1 MNLINIKKSAVWCAL
16 ILVGLMGNQAQSA
29 EKTDHIEALGPLI
42 LNGKVPAFDTRE
54 TAEKA
59 LILEAEN
66 VSGVEENSVSDQH
79 WLGPIIN
86 GLALPEENVEL
97 ASPLNMTPPFW
108 QPVEPTEQKQ
118 KSVASQTP
126 DKDLPKIAILIDDL
140 GYNRQG
146 MKSAL
151 ALPKNV
157 ALAILPL
164 TPFAHATATQ
174 SKVQQRVTILHAPM
188 ENTRE
193 LKLGPGGLY
202 VKMTEQQLKAA
213 LLKDIESL
221 PGIKGVNNHMGSLL
235 TAQQNSMN
243 WVMEVLKGRSLFFID
258 SLTSAHSVAEKTAIE
273 HGLPTT
279 RRDVFLDN
287 IRMEKAIDK
296 QFTRLV
302 KLAKRNGEAL
312 AIGHP
317 YPETMAYLKKRLVA
331 LEKDGVRLVPLT
343 DMLHKSEKQPEKQ

>member
-1 MNLINIKKSAVWCAL
+1 MNAINIKKSAFWCAL
-16 ILVGLMGNQAQSA
+16 ILVGLMGSQLQSA
-29 EKTDHIEALGPLI
+29 EAQSQPHMMGPLVVK
-42 LNGKVPAFDTRE
+42 NAPSEFDIK
-54 TAEKA
+54 AEEESLSGA
-59 LILEAEN
+59 EA
-66 VSGVEENSVSDQH
+66 H

-86 GLALPEENVEL
+86 DLALPDDEPTFAV
-97 ASPLNMTPPFW
+97 PLMLTPPLLNPE
-108 QPVEPTEQKQ
+108 QPKTQDNSKMAAH
-118 KSVASQTP
+118 KSAKS
-126 DKDLPKIAILIDDL
+126 LPKIAILIDDL
-140 GYNRQG
+140 GYNRRG

-151 ALPKNV
+151 ALPTNV

-164 TPFAHATATQ
+164 TPFAHETATQ
-174 SKVQQRVTILHAPM
+174 AKVQQRVTILHAPM
-188 ENTRE
+188 ENVRE

-202 VKMTEQQLKAA
+202 VRMSEQQLKKA
-213 LLKDIESL
+213 LVKDIDSL

-243 WVMEVLKGRSLFFID
+243 WVMEVLQGRSLFFID
-258 SLTSAHSVAEKTAIE
+258 SLTSSHSVAGETAKS
-273 HGLPTT
+273 HGLRTT
-279 RRDVFLDN
+279 TRDVFLDN

-296 QFTRLV
+296 QFSRLI

-343 DMLHKSEKQPEKQ
+343 EMLHNSPEKLSVTKK

>member
-1 MNLINIKKSAVWCAL
+1 MNVINIKKGALWCAL

-29 EKTDHIEALGPLI
+29 TSEQPAMMGPLVLKSASSDFEI
-42 LNGKVPAFDTRE
+42 
-54 TAEKA
+54 TAE
-59 LILEAEN
+59 
-66 VSGVEENSVSDQH
+66 EESWSDASEH

-86 GLALPEENVEL
+86 DL
-97 ASPLNMTPPFW
+97 ASPEESETLAVPLKSVPPFW
-108 QPVEPTEQKQ
+108 HPITPIVPKGSHLAQSKPK
-118 KSVASQTP
+118 KS
-126 DKDLPKIAILIDDL
+126 LPKIAILIDDL

-164 TPFAHATATQ
+164 TPFAHETATQ
-174 SKVQQRVTILHAPM
+174 AKAQQRVTILHAPM
-188 ENTRE
+188 ENVRE

-202 VKMTEQQLKAA
+202 VKMTEKQLKTA
-213 LLKDIESL
+213 LVKDIDSL

-243 WVMEVLKGRSLFFID
+243 WVMEVLQGRSLFFID
-258 SLTSAHSVAEKTAIE
+258 SLTSSHSVAEKTAKR
-273 HGLPTT
+273 HGLKTT
-279 RRDVFLDN
+279 SRDVFLDN

-296 QFTRLV
+296 QFSRLI

-331 LEKDGVRLVPLT
+331 LEKDGVKLVALT
-343 DMLHKSEKQPEKQ
+343 EMLQKTPQKP

>member
-1 MNLINIKKSAVWCAL
+1 MVS
-16 ILVGLMGNQAQSA
+16 LMGNQAQSA
-29 EKTDHIEALGPLI
+29 EETDQTQALGPLI
-42 LNGKVPAFDTRE
+42 FNSAAPERNSAAPEREYRADTE
-54 TAEKA
+54 
-59 LILEAEN
+59 EAIEP
-66 VSGVEENSVSDQH
+66 H
-79 WLGPIIN
+79 WLAPVLN
-86 GLALPEENVEL
+86 DLAHSKDDTEL
-97 ASPLNMTPPFW
+97 AKPLNMTPPFW
-108 QPVEPTEQKQ
+108 QSNHSAEQE
-118 KSVASQTP
+118 P
-126 DKDLPKIAILIDDL
+126 DKSLPKIAILIDDL

-146 MKSAL
+146 MTSAL
-151 ALPKNV
+151 ALPTNV

-174 SKVQQRVTILHAPM
+174 SKQQQRVTILHAPM
-188 ENTRE
+188 ENVRE

-202 VKMTEQQLKAA
+202 VKMTETQLKKA

-273 HGLPTT
+273 YGLPTT
-279 RRDVFLDN
+279 SRDVFLDN

-343 DMLHKSEKQPEKQ
+343 DMLRKHPKSNAANQKKRVTE